1 MDLRK
6 LELELAR
13 EARRKR
19 QAGMTLI
26 ELLATLAIVGSL
38 AGIAVPKYHEI
49 ADAAR
54 VTQAIGDINAIQTT
68 LDTRDSLPDNLTGI
82 GQDLIDPW
90 GNPYVYLKF
99 PNGTPRVDRFGVDLN
114 TTYDLYSVGKDGS
127 TAGSL
132 NSAVSF
138 DDVVRAN
145 DGGFIGQG
153 SRF

>member
-1 MDLRK
+1 MDIQK

-13 EARRKR
+13 QARRRR

-26 ELLATLAIVGSL
+26 ELLTTLAIVGSL

-49 ADAAR
+49 AEAAR
-54 VTQAIGDINAIQTT
+54 VTQAIGDISAIQTT
-68 LDTRDSLPDNLTGI
+68 LETRDSLPDNLTGI
-82 GQDLIDPW
+82 GQNLTDPW
-90 GNPYVYLKF
+90 GNPYVYVKF

-114 TTYDLYSVGKDGS
+114 TTYDLYSVGQDGS